1 MWLFEENYEKIFN
14 DSESTEF
21 TIMKFNENDLLEL
34 RIAVWISTFFL
45 FVAAVIFL
53 LLFAIYCMAI
63 IKGGDDEIE
72 FNENSDLN
80 LKLFLGTGINL
91 FIAILIF
98 TSGLSSLSYQD
109 RLSQEKLAWAVLF
122 SSIGRIMKKTK
133 W

>member
-21 TIMKFNENDLLEL
+21 TILKFNENDLLEL